1 MFCQRLRQRD
11 IVHVDKNFIE
21 DDLSAF
27 LLLEGVDLTCV
38 RRLSGMSNIHYSTG
52 GPVHRRLGSRCNLA
66 SHVTLYSRP
75 GEVSMNKYPDSHETP
90 LGSSPLLVSTSLHRE
105 VNPPALVC
113 RVHIKYHGNNHLPS
127 SPSPCEGFTIHLL
140 EVICLIAECCM
151 CWGKDF
157 GDMRKVGRNGKKTK
171 QSFLVL
177 ILDTPLG
184 NLIVVAC
191 QHSFIIPNA
200 STHPPKKNKPKG

>member
-75 GEVSMNKYPDSHETP
+75 GEVSMNKYPDSHETL

-113 RVHIKYHGNNHLPS
+113 RVHIKYHGNNHLKQPITMW
-127 SPSPCEGFTIHLL
+127 GFHDPPAGSYLSHCRMLYVLGQRFWRYAQGGEERKTI
-140 EVICLIAECCM
+140 ISGA
-151 CWGKDF
+151 KF
-157 GDMRKVGRNGKKTK
+157 GHTSWEFDRCGVPT
-171 QSFLVL
+171 
-177 ILDTPLG
+177 
-184 NLIVVAC
+184 
-191 QHSFIIPNA
+191 
-200 STHPPKKNKPKG
+200 

>member
-1 MFCQRLRQRD
+1 MQCFFLLLNSLITSCCCCAGFLFLYVFITVKIWQVFCQRLRQRD
-11 IVHVDKNFIE
+11 IVLVDKNFIE

-27 LLLEGVDLTCV
+27 LPLEGVDLTCV

-75 GEVSMNKYPDSHETP
+75 GEVSMNKYPDSHETL

-113 RVHIKYHGNNHLPS
+113 RVHIKYRGNNHL
-127 SPSPCEGFTIHLL
+127 
-140 EVICLIAECCM
+140 
-151 CWGKDF
+151 
-157 GDMRKVGRNGKKTK
+157 K
-171 QSFLVL
+171 QP
-177 ILDTPLG
+177 ITM
-184 NLIVVAC
+184 
-191 QHSFIIPNA
+191 
-200 STHPPKKNKPKG
+200 